1 MIKFENV
8 TKRYDKKYTALRNI
22 NLEINKGEFVFLV
35 GLSGSGKSSLIKL
48 MLREIKPSKG
58 KVIVGKYDL
67 VKMRERQVPYFRRQ
81 LGIVFQ
87 DFRLLEKKTVYEN
100 VAYAMRVLEH
110 EDDFIAKRV
119 PEVLRIVGLEKK
131 TDCYPGE
138 LSGGEQQ
145 RVAIARAL
153 AKNPK
158 LLLCDEPTGALDYNT
173 GKAILK
179 ILQDTCRKNNMTV
192 IVITH
197 NSAIAPMAD
206 KVIHIKNGTVQDITV
221 NENPID
227 VQNIEW

>member
-1 MIKFENV
+1 MIQVESLTKKFI
-8 TKRYDKKYTALRNI
+8 RNGKDFDAVHDVSMQ
-22 NLEINKGEFVFLV
+22 INKGEFVLLV

-145 RVAIARAL
+145 RVAIARAII
-153 AKNPK
+153 NEPEI
-158 LLLCDEPTGALDYNT
+158 LLCDEPTGNLDPITSQEIIDLLIDINNSGT
-173 GKAILK
+173 TIVMATHDTNVVDSLK
-179 ILQDTCRKNNMTV
+179 KRV
-192 IVITH
+192 ISMYKGEITSD
-197 NSAIAPMAD
+197 NRR
-206 KVIHIKNGTVQDITV
+206 GGY
-221 NENPID
+221 
-227 VQNIEW
+227 NIES

>member
-145 RVAIARAL
+145 RVAIARAII
-153 AKNPK
+153 NEPEI
-158 LLLCDEPTGALDYNT
+158 LLCDEPTGNLDPITSQEIIDLLIDINNSGT
-173 GKAILK
+173 TIVMATHDTNVVDSLK
-179 ILQDTCRKNNMTV
+179 KRV
-192 IVITH
+192 ISMYKGEITSD
-197 NSAIAPMAD
+197 NRR
-206 KVIHIKNGTVQDITV
+206 GGY
-221 NENPID
+221 
-227 VQNIEW
+227 NIES

>member
-8 TKRYDKKYTALRNI
+8 TKRYDKKNTALRDI
-22 NLEINKGEFVFLV
+22 NMEIKKGEFVFLV
-35 GLSGSGKSSLIKL
+35 GLSGSGKSSLIKM
-48 MLREIKPSKG
+48 MLREIKPTKG

-67 VKMRERQVPYFRRQ
+67 SKMRERQVPYFRRQ

-119 PEVLRIVGLEKK
+119 PEVLKIVGLDKK

-145 RVAIARAL
+145 RVAIARAII
-153 AKNPK
+153 NEPEI
-158 LLLCDEPTGALDYNT
+158 LLCDEPTGNLDP
-173 GKAILK
+173 
-179 ILQDTCRKNNMTV
+179 
-192 IVITH
+192 ITSQEIIELLVDI
-197 NSAIAPMAD
+197 N
-206 KVIHIKNGTVQDITV
+206 KNGTTIVMATHDTNVVDSLKKRVISMYKGEITSD
-221 NENPID
+221 NSKGGY
-227 VQNIEW
+227 NIES

>member
-58 KVIVGKYDL
+58 KLIVGKYDL

-145 RVAIARAL
+145 RVAIARAII
-153 AKNPK
+153 NEPEI
-158 LLLCDEPTGALDYNT
+158 LLCDEPTGNLDPITSQEIIDLLIDINNSGT
-173 GKAILK
+173 TIVMATHDTNVVDSLK
-179 ILQDTCRKNNMTV
+179 KRV
-192 IVITH
+192 ISMYKGEITSD
-197 NSAIAPMAD
+197 NRR
-206 KVIHIKNGTVQDITV
+206 GGY
-221 NENPID
+221 
-227 VQNIEW
+227 NIES

>member
-145 RVAIARAL
+145 RVAIARAII
-153 AKNPK
+153 NEPEI
-158 LLLCDEPTGALDYNT
+158 LLCDEPTGNLDPITSQEIINLLIDINNSGT
-173 GKAILK
+173 TIVMATHDTNVVDSLK
-179 ILQDTCRKNNMTV
+179 KRV
-192 IVITH
+192 ISMYKGEITSD
-197 NSAIAPMAD
+197 NRR
-206 KVIHIKNGTVQDITV
+206 GGY
-221 NENPID
+221 
-227 VQNIEW
+227 NIES

>member
-22 NLEINKGEFVFLV
+22 NLEINEGEFVFLV

-87 DFRLLEKKTVYEN
+87 DFRLFEKKTVYEN

-145 RVAIARAL
+145 RVAIARAII
-153 AKNPK
+153 NEPEI
-158 LLLCDEPTGALDYNT
+158 LLCDEPTGNLDPITSQEIIDLLIDINNSGT
-173 GKAILK
+173 TIVMATHDTNVVDSLK
-179 ILQDTCRKNNMTV
+179 KRV
-192 IVITH
+192 ISMYKGEITSD
-197 NSAIAPMAD
+197 NRR
-206 KVIHIKNGTVQDITV
+206 GGY
-221 NENPID
+221 
-227 VQNIEW
+227 NIES